1 MGKNRLEAFS
11 DGVLAIIIT
20 IMVLELKIPE
30 GQGIDALLLILP
42 TFLSYILSFVY
53 VGIYWNNHH
62 HLLHT
67 LQKVTGPVLWANHHL
82 LFWLSLVPF
91 ASGWMGAN
99 PSAKVPAALYGIV
112 LLMASIA
119 YNVLQKMIINAEQGS
134 STLKQAIGNDTKGKV
149 SMLAYL
155 TASGLAIIQPW
166 IAQALY
172 VILALLWLIPDRR
185 IEPDARGR
193 AVAGGP
199 RAQEHRVR
207 FLRGVLC
214 AAARVHLGGLRDA
227 PGDPRRGGG
236 HHGGAHE
243 PGRAAPA
250 PGGVR
255 RALLQDR
262 GHRGG
267 AGALLRHRMSGADD
281 I

>member
-30 GQGIDALLLILP
+30 GQGVDALLLVLP

-67 LQKVTGPVLWANHHL
+67 LHKVTGPFLWANLHL

-99 PSAKVPAALYGIV
+99 SDATVPAALYGVV

-119 YNVLQKMIINAEQGS
+119 YNVLQKLIINIEEVS
-134 STLKQAIGNDTKGKV
+134 SMLKQAIGNDTKGKI
-149 SMLAYL
+149 SMLAYMA
-155 TASGLAIIQPW
+155 ASALAIIRPW

-172 VILALLWLIPDRR
+172 VILALLWLIPDKR
-185 IEPDARGR
+185 IEKMLYSTEKDGK
-193 AVAGGP
+193 
-199 RAQEHRVR
+199 
-207 FLRGVLC
+207 
-214 AAARVHLGGLRDA
+214 
-227 PGDPRRGGG
+227 
-236 HHGGAHE
+236 
-243 PGRAAPA
+243 
-250 PGGVR
+250 
-255 RALLQDR
+255 
-262 GHRGG
+262 
-267 AGALLRHRMSGADD
+267 S
-281 I
+281 IK